1 MNDFDWSTATPAA
14 RAYRAALPPGE
25 LHVFPID
32 ALDVAGIPTWKA
44 VFFADDAAR
53 SIHHGHSYGATS
65 AQALVG
71 ALGEL
76 AESVHAATLAEMP
89 RRVASYR
96 ELADAN
102 GADFVVHPWR
112 LGMPAGSDV
121 DGETER
127 AWIAARRYPDGA
139 EVFVPLD
146 VVAVTRADLGDYTPF
161 ATPITNGLGAGPTR
175 DFALAHGIQEL
186 LQRDGNGVRFRAL
199 DAGIA
204 LDLGG
209 LDDPVVGDLLDRFGR
224 AGIEPIVKFA
234 DDEFGIANVF
244 VVGAERPG
252 IAAPFPL
259 AITAA
264 GEAASP
270 TRAVAIRKALL
281 EFGSARSRKRFAHGP
296 LADLEGIA
304 PSAYLARVRERT
316 SLADEEDRALEAM
329 SLWLACDTAQLRAA
343 ITDPIL
349 TVRETRRATSLP
361 NWEPT
366 LRPDAPPGEELVTTL
381 YERLHDAGL
390 DVLYVDFTT
399 PAMAAHGVSVVKA
412 IVPGLEVETMSY
424 YRIGER
430 NARKL
435 LDLHSP
441 LVAREPGPDR
451 ARIRVLPEAEARL
464 GGPLWLDR
472 AAVDRTVGPLYPLYR
487 EPGVHAAALAREA
500 LVR

>member
-1 MNDFDWSTATPAA
+1 MNGFDWSTALPAA
-14 RAYRAALPPGE
+14 HAYRKALPPGE
-25 LHVFPID
+25 LHVFPIT
-32 ALDVAGIPTWKA
+32 ALDVTGIPTWKA
-44 VFFADDAAR
+44 VFFADDAVG
-53 SIHHGHSYGATS
+53 SIHHGHSYGPTD
-65 AQALVG
+65 AQALLG

-89 RRVASYR
+89 RRRASYR
-96 ELADAN
+96 ALTAICGESSA
-102 GADFVVHPWR
+102 VHPWR
-112 LGMPAGSDV
+112 LGLPAGSDV
-121 DGETER
+121 DDETELE
-127 AWIAARRYPDGA
+127 WIAARRYPDGA

-146 VVAVTRADLGDYTPF
+146 VVAVTRADLRGYTPF

-175 DFALAHGIQEL
+175 EFALAHGIQEL

-199 DAGIA
+199 DAGVA
-204 LDLGG
+204 LDLAG
-209 LDDPVVGDLLDRFGR
+209 LDDPVIDDLLARFAR

-234 DDEFGIANVF
+234 SDEFGLANVF

-252 IAAPFPL
+252 LRVPFPL

-270 TRAVAIRKALL
+270 TRVVAIRKALL
-281 EFGSARSRKRFAHGP
+281 EFGSARARKRFAHGS

-304 PSAYLARVRERT
+304 PAAYLARMRERT
-316 SLADEEDRALEAM
+316 SLADEEGRALEAM
-329 SLWLACDTAQLRAA
+329 SAWLACDAGQLRAA
-343 ITDPIL
+343 IADPIL
-349 TVRETRRATSLP
+349 SVRETRRATILP

-366 LRPDAPPGEELVTTL
+366 SRQDARPGEELVATL
-381 YERLHDAGL
+381 YERLHSAGL
-390 DVLYVDFTT
+390 DVLFVDFTT
-399 PAMAAHGVSVVKA
+399 PAMTAHGVAVVKA

-424 YRIGER
+424 YRVGER

-435 LDLHSP
+435 QDMRSP
-441 LVAREPGPDR
+441 LVTREAGPGR
-451 ARIRVLPEAEARL
+451 GRIRVLPVAEADL

-472 AAVDRTVGPLYPLYR
+472 LAVDRTVGPLYPLYR